1 LLSDQFGS
9 VLDHQNIS
17 HPKIGAFEVS
27 KAAGE
32 LSFDRPTAA
41 YVHIPFCRRRCFYCD
56 FPISVVGDKPP
67 LSRQS
72 GQSEAGFGTIAEY
85 VDLLCQEI
93 RTTPVMSRS
102 LATVFLGGGTPSL
115 LTVPQLEQILETIDR
130 RFGIDASAEISMEID
145 PDTVDLDRLR
155 GYRSAG
161 INRISLGAQAFQ
173 TELLTACGRTHTPED
188 IYAAVEAIHQ
198 VGVTNFS
205 LDLISGLPHLTV
217 DRWQDS
223 LRQAIDLHPTHL
235 SVYDLTVEPGTAFDR
250 WYTPGADP
258 LPSDETTAQM
268 YRIAQDILT
277 QAGYQHYE
285 ISNYARSGY
294 ACQHNCVY
302 WENRSYYGF
311 GMAAAS
317 YTNGQRFTRPRKRRE
332 YYQWVQTLVEQNG
345 AIDCPI
351 VSQDERLLDTLMV
364 GLRLAEGLSI
374 NGLIRQFGE
383 AIVSQVLDCLKPYQ
397 RQGWVIL
404 KGDRSCPQRLR
415 LTDPEGFLFS
425 NVVLTSLFERF
436 SPQDAEP
443 SV

>member
-1 LLSDQFGS
+1 MEANQPGD
-9 VLDHQNIS
+9 
-17 HPKIGAFEVS
+17 A
-27 KAAGE
+27 

-41 YVHIPFCRRRCFYCD
+41 YIHIPFCRRRCFYCD

-67 LSRQS
+67 RSRQV
-72 GQSEAGFGTIAEY
+72 GQSDTGFGTIAEY

-93 RTTPVMSRS
+93 HTTPVLSRS

-115 LTVPQLEQILETIDR
+115 LTVSQLEQILETVDQ
-130 RFGIDASAEISMEID
+130 RFGIDASAELSMEID

-155 GYRSAG
+155 GYRAAG
-161 INRISLGAQAFQ
+161 INRLSLGVQAFQ
-173 TELLTACGRTHTPED
+173 PELLIACGRTHTPAD
-188 IYAAVEAIHQ
+188 IYAAVEAIHR

-205 LDLISGLPHLTV
+205 LDLISGLPHLTL
-217 DRWQDS
+217 DHWQDS
-223 LRQAIDLHPTHL
+223 LSQAIDLNPTHL

-258 LPSDETTAQM
+258 LPSDEATAQM
-268 YRIAQDILT
+268 YRIAQKTLT
-277 QAGYQHYE
+277 QAGYHHYE

-294 ACQHNCVY
+294 ACQHNCIY

-332 YYQWVQTLVEQNG
+332 YYQWIQTLVKQNG
-345 AIDCPI
+345 TIDCPI
-351 VSQDERLLDTLMV
+351 VSQNERLLDTLML
-364 GLRLAEGLSI
+364 GLRLAAGLSVP
-374 NGLIRQFGE
+374 GLIAQFGE
-383 AIVSQVLDCLKPYQ
+383 AIVSQVLDCLQPYQ
-397 RQGWVIL
+397 RQGWVVL
-404 KGDRSCPQRLR
+404 EGEQSQRLH

-436 SPQDAEP
+436 AAQDAELLA
-443 SV
+443 